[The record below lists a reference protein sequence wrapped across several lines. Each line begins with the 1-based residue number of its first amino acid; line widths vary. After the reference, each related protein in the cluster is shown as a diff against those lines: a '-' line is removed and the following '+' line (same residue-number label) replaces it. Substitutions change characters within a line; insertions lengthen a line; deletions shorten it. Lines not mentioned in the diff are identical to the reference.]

1 MHAILSQC
9 DSSVKRLALHPSPSN
24 HHPLSAAQGT
34 DVKLSGHFVYA
45 SVSDMSEYAPLRC
58 TNRCVITAPRQ
69 QLLDPWGYSTAAM
82 QPLLYLLICLLVTTC
97 AATCC
102 MRNRVHSCS
111 RTLAAARSAAS
122 NSITVLCAPCRQK
135 VLEWLGQL
143 GALDLAEDHEVTLPQ
158 LAPHQWQQL
167 HSNSPMLMK
176 PKLDR
181 SVQTW
186 GPRGCC

>member
-1 MHAILSQC
+1 MPASATCLSTPHC
-9 DSSVKRLALHPSPSN
+9 AAPTGVSSLH
-24 HHPLSAAQGT
+24 QGSSCLIHGAT
-34 DVKLSGHFVYA
+34 
-45 SVSDMSEYAPLRC
+45 P
-58 TNRCVITAPRQ
+58 
-69 QLLDPWGYSTAAM
+69 M

-111 RTLAAARSAAS
+111 CTLAAARSAAS